1 MDKGEDV
8 FVEEEEIDNG
18 MPQIQSKTPNKCVH
32 TVSEAQQKSA
42 PTTPEMKH
50 KTSLAPVQKVRH
62 HSVANKSPIE
72 RFPTKMRHL
81 NSEST
86 TCSARRCLRMLKQQ
100 IFRYEK

>member
-1 MDKGEDV
+1 M

-50 KTSLAPVQKVRH
+50 KTSLVPVQKVRH
-62 HSVANKSPIE
+62 HSVVNQSPNRKISYKDETLKFREYNLFNKKVPKDAEAANI
-72 RFPTKMRHL
+72 
-81 NSEST
+81 
-86 TCSARRCLRMLKQQ
+86 QV
-100 IFRYEK
+100 